1 VDDRVEVPMSSSLDL
16 GSSDFTWSTWVK
28 YTETTGLHPI
38 LWAYRVTSGPQL
50 WIRAEPVQGRIRA
63 GMQTTG
69 GWSEVSLQGSFNDG
83 HWHHVTLVRD
93 DDALILSVDTES
105 SSTTA
110 KAGSVTADWAAGVH
124 IGQRLDGVQRFKGM
138 IDDVQLYPRALD
150 DTERGLL
157 EAGSSL
163 NGAALILRLDDQDDA
178 EAPVVSLH
186 SDQATFDGNDVR
198 LTVNAADDV
207 ALDKIVVSIQQAGQT
222 LATAQSA
229 AAGATSD
236 SYTVD
241 LSDVVPGGLA
251 LGDYLL
257 RYAAVDMAG
266 NRSDVGE
273 FAFTLTDRIRPE
285 ATLAAPEAS
294 GPYST
299 LTIQVDATDNWG
311 LKRIV
316 ANLYRDGVLVKST
329 QTAANGAKAATH
341 TATVVLPDG
350 DYVIRYNATDVNGN
364 VSRTAEAPVHID
376 GRPPTV
382 TVKHSES
389 FTPAAAAR
397 LSQAPR

>member
-1 VDDRVEVPMSSSLDL
+1 
-16 GSSDFTWSTWVK
+16 
-28 YTETTGLHPI
+28 
-38 LWAYRVTSGPQL
+38 
-50 WIRAEPVQGRIRA
+50 
-63 GMQTTG
+63 
-69 GWSEVSLQGSFNDG
+69 
-83 HWHHVTLVRD
+83 
-93 DDALILSVDTES
+93 
-105 SSTTA
+105 
-110 KAGSVTADWAAGVH
+110 
-124 IGQRLDGVQRFKGM
+124 
-138 IDDVQLYPRALD
+138 
-150 DTERGLL
+150 
-157 EAGSSL
+157 
-163 NGAALILRLDDQDDA
+163 
-178 EAPVVSLH
+178 
-186 SDQATFDGNDVR
+186 
-198 LTVNAADDV
+198 
-207 ALDKIVVSIQQAGQT
+207 
-222 LATAQSA
+222 
-229 AAGATSD
+229 
-236 SYTVD
+236 
-241 LSDVVPGGLA
+241 
-251 LGDYLL
+251 
-257 RYAAVDMAG
+257 
-266 NRSDVGE
+266 
-273 FAFTLTDRIRPE
+273 TDRIRPD